1 MNRGANVIAVAAA
14 GFIAGMLLAPKSG
27 KETRQDIMNKAH
39 DAKKAAGEKAEHMK
53 DSMHKM
59 RDSAG
64 DVGSEMAGF
73 AESTKRRFGR
83 VAKEEKDMMNEAKS
97 RADRAS
103 GKVSSTVEQEMQA
116 DAEKKRLG

>member
-39 DAKKAAGEKAEHMK
+39 DAKKAAGEKSEHMK
-53 DSMHKM
+53 DVMK
-59 RDSAG
+59 
-64 DVGSEMAGF
+64 DVGSEVSEF
-73 AESTKRRFGR
+73 ADSTKRRFGR
-83 VAKEEKDMMNEAKS
+83 VVKEEKDMVNEAKS